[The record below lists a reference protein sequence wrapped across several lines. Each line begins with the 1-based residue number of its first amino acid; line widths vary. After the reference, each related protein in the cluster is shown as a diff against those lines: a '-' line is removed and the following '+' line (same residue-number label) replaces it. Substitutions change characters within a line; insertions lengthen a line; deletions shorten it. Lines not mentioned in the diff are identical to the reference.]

1 MAGPVG
7 LLHGGE
13 ACVSEGWRNVNM
25 SRSGAVLPPPKKK
38 TSGKVDM
45 K

>member
-13 ACVSEGWRNVNM
+13 ACVREGRRNVNM
-25 SRSGAVLPPPKKK
+25 SRSGTVLPPQKRKLLEK
-38 TSGKVDM
+38 LT
-45 K
+45 